1 MDSARLPPAFFI
13 FTVISHSRPICFI
26 ALIREPNSALKD
38 GAALDELSQY
48 FFHELIAIKQRVVDR
63 AHCDQVY
70 QQAAA
75 VIGGVRPFSEKPQ
88 RTCHSI
94 P

>member
-1 MDSARLPPAFFI
+1 MGRGFYPAHLFYCIDLGTKFG
-13 FTVISHSRPICFI
+13 V
-26 ALIREPNSALKD
+26 KD

-75 VIGGVRPFSEKPQ
+75 VIRHDIA
-88 RTCHSI
+88 CI
-94 P
+94 